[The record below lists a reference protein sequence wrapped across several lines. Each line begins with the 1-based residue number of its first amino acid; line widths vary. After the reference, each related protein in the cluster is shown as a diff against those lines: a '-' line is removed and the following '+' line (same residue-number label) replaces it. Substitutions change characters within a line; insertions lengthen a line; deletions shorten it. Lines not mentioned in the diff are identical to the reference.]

1 MAVEPASLSQAQSV
15 RRLSR
20 REPYP
25 GRRRRIRQR
34 DKFLGEVD
42 LDLPTACRGVSVC
55 PARLT
60 FSGLAMDPTASL
72 FSAQLLPPP
81 LASIDPAERLGIDLS
96 SLRTDE
102 DFLQVLTSVLT
113 AIPRGEITPAE
124 GAQIAERV
132 DARLRASRRLPRL
145 MRRPAIQTSP
155 GPSDTVISEHRNPC
169 EKTMTDDAAWPLAQ
183 HVCRT
188 GYADLPASA
197 VESARRD
204 ILDTFGCMLGGSGS
218 PGIDEL
224 FAVIARWG
232 GREESRVLLRGTRL
246 PAAQAA
252 LLNASMGHALD
263 FDDTLDTGGSIH
275 PGVSVLGSVLAVC
288 DSLGGV
294 SGRDLLLVVALG
306 LDVSCRIALASTL
319 DRGWHRTA
327 AIGVFGATAAADKL
341 IVLTPEQM
349 LAAFGIAYS
358 HAAGNRQCILDGAL
372 TKRMQAGQAA
382 SAGVFSALL
391 AQTGFT
397 GARNIF
403 NGRFGLLELYQPN
416 GYDASVLLR
425 DLGTGFRGEAL
436 SYKPY
441 PCGRPLHAAID
452 AALAARARL
461 NIERPDDI
469 EAVTIEADPAGHTE
483 QFGRGPAKRRPT
495 QVVEA
500 QFAQPFLVATAL
512 VHGKVGIAEV
522 DGLGDASV
530 LALSD
535 RFAGVA
541 RDQRPRGSL
550 SITVQ
555 RTDGR
560 SVTVEASDPIGS
572 PAKPLTNAQLETKF
586 RDCARNAVQPLS
598 DESVDGVLAAIG
610 RFETL
615 PDAQELMTAFAG

>member
-1 MAVEPASLSQAQSV
+1 M
-15 RRLSR
+15 
-20 REPYP
+20 
-25 GRRRRIRQR
+25 
-34 DKFLGEVD
+34 
-42 LDLPTACRGVSVC
+42 
-55 PARLT
+55 
-60 FSGLAMDPTASL
+60 
-72 FSAQLLPPP
+72 
-81 LASIDPAERLGIDLS
+81 
-96 SLRTDE
+96 
-102 DFLQVLTSVLT
+102 
-113 AIPRGEITPAE
+113 
-124 GAQIAERV
+124 
-132 DARLRASRRLPRL
+132 
-145 MRRPAIQTSP
+145 
-155 GPSDTVISEHRNPC
+155 
-169 EKTMTDDAAWPLAQ
+169 MTDDPAWPLAQ

-188 GYADLPASA
+188 GYADLPRSA

-224 FAVIARWG
+224 SLVTSRWG
-232 GREESRVLLRGTRL
+232 GLPESRVLLRGIRL
-246 PAAQAA
+246 PAPQAA

-275 PGVSVLGSVLAVC
+275 PGVSVLGATLAVS
-288 DSLGGV
+288 DSLEGV
-294 SGRDLLLVVALG
+294 TGRDLLLAVALG

-327 AIGVFGATAAADKL
+327 AIGVFGATAAAGKL
-341 IVLTPEQM
+341 MGLAPEEM

-382 SAGVFSALL
+382 SAGVFSAVL
-391 AQTGFT
+391 ARTGFT

-403 NGRFGLLELYQPN
+403 NGRFGFFELYQPN
-416 GYDASVLLR
+416 GYDAAVLLQ

-461 NIERPDDI
+461 DIKVPDEI
-469 EAVTIEADPAGHTE
+469 GSVTLEADPAGHSD
-483 QFGRGPAKRRPT
+483 QFDRGPAKRRPT

-512 VHGKVGIAEV
+512 VHGKIGIAEV
-522 DGLGDASV
+522 DGLGDSAV

-535 RFAGVA
+535 RILGVP
-541 RDQRPRGSL
+541 REGRPKRSFG
-550 SITVQ
+550 ITVE

-560 SVTVEASDPIGS
+560 RVTVEAADPIGS
-572 PAKPLTNAQLETKF
+572 PGKPLANAQFEAKF
-586 RDCARNAVQPLS
+586 RDCARNAVQPLP
-598 DESVDGVLAAIG
+598 DAKVDAVLAAIA
-610 RFETL
+610 RLEAL
-615 PDAQELMTAFAG
+615 PDARALMTQFAG